1 MMLHPVPAPTIPEE
15 AVMTSPT
22 ITVEYFPAAHERL
35 PWLIAIDGIPTVRV
49 AEGEHA
55 TAALTVIPVLLG
67 EGWEPALAVYRA
79 LEDSVAI
86 TLDQWQDASDEVHA
100 DEET

>member
-1 MMLHPVPAPTIPEE
+1 
-15 AVMTSPT
+15 MTSPT
-22 ITVEYFPAAHERL
+22 ISVEYSPAEHERL
-35 PWLIAIDGIPTVRV
+35 PWIIAVDGISTVRV

-55 TAALTVIPVLLG
+55 TAALTAIPALLD
-67 EGWEPALAVYRA
+67 EGWEPARAVYRA